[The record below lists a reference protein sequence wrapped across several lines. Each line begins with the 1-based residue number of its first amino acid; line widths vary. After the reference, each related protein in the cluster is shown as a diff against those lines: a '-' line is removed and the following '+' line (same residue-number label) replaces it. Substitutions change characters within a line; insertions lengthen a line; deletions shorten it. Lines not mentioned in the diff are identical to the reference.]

1 VPLWQDRRVVEIAV
15 GVVAIVLLVVANGYF
30 VAAEF
35 AYVAVD
41 RNTLEHAADAG
52 DRAALRAVG
61 VLRQLSFMLSGAQL
75 GITATSLLVGFIAK
89 PVSTA
94 ALEPVLDALGVAE
107 ANRDVIAVVAGFL
120 LVTIGQ
126 MLIAELVPKNLAIA
140 RPERV
145 ARLTARTLSIYIKAL
160 GPVIGFFDAAS
171 NRLLRSV
178 GIEPVEE
185 MSDVVSLEELATV
198 IAESVKEGSLDT
210 RQARLFEH
218 VLSFRT
224 LRAADTATNRVD
236 VTTIDASA
244 TCDALRDMV
253 ATGHSRFPVVENDQV
268 VGIVHG
274 RSLFGVDRD
283 AWPNTQV
290 RELMTDPVIV
300 AEFAPLTSV
309 LRALRSA
316 DAEMAIVLDEYGE
329 FFGLITV
336 EDLAEELIGEIH
348 DETDPEPVVARHPT
362 ERMWLVPGSWRL
374 DEVFEETG
382 VQLPDGPYE
391 TIAGLILT
399 ALERMATV
407 GDVARVGDVRLR
419 VTTTAGRRITEVAIE
434 TSSYEQ
440 EP

>member
-1 VPLWQDRRVVEIAV
+1 
-15 GVVAIVLLVVANGYF
+15 
-30 VAAEF
+30 
-35 AYVAVD
+35 
-41 RNTLEHAADAG
+41 
-52 DRAALRAVG
+52 
-61 VLRQLSFMLSGAQL
+61 
-75 GITATSLLVGFIAK
+75 
-89 PVSTA
+89 
-94 ALEPVLDALGVAE
+94 
-107 ANRDVIAVVAGFL
+107 
-120 LVTIGQ
+120 
-126 MLIAELVPKNLAIA
+126 
-140 RPERV
+140 
-145 ARLTARTLSIYIKAL
+145 
-160 GPVIGFFDAAS
+160 
-171 NRLLRSV
+171 
-178 GIEPVEE
+178 
-185 MSDVVSLEELATV
+185 
-198 IAESVKEGSLDT
+198 
-210 RQARLFEH
+210 
-218 VLSFRT
+218 
-224 LRAADTATNRVD
+224 
-236 VTTIDASA
+236 
-244 TCDALRDMV
+244 
-253 ATGHSRFPVVENDQV
+253 
-268 VGIVHG
+268 VHG